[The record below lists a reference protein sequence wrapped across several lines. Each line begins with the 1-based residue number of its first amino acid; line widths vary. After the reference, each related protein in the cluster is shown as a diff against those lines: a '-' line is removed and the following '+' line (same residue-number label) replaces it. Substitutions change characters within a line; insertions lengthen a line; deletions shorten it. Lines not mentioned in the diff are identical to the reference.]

1 MIRKLASLDC
11 VLMLAAAP
19 TAHASLLGQTADC
32 DMQPNGS
39 FWSCSPASNTVTDPG
54 IEFQLNLVGN
64 PFFSI
69 DIGASSVLLTLISGG
84 GLGMGAGEV
93 LTLSGLDG
101 ILGASLNFSQSAGFD
116 ASDISFTANSLTL
129 LLNNSSWS
137 PGQQALIDLTV
148 ARVPEP
154 ASLALLGLGLV
165 AVALSRRRR

>member
-1 MIRKLASLDC
+1 MYWLEHKLLFLLTAGAMAWIVLRCLCADRRCCASNLGGKQMIRKLASLAC

-101 ILGASLNFSQSAGFD
+101 ILGA
-116 ASDISFTANSLTL
+116 
-129 LLNNSSWS
+129 
-137 PGQQALIDLTV
+137 
-148 ARVPEP
+148 
-154 ASLALLGLGLV
+154 
-165 AVALSRRRR
+165 